1 MRGFV
6 GSLTNLMPNPVARL
20 AGDVADDPDTAAG
33 GDGRNEYAMCAL
45 LLGYFAVQRHV
56 ETENK
61 AGVTGWPEHI
71 YQSTEAGRGWRPPC
85 A

>member
-6 GSLTNLMPNPVARL
+6 GSLTNLMPNPMARL

-45 LLGYFAVQRHV
+45 LLGYFAPDPNPNPIPNP
-56 ETENK
+56 TPN
-61 AGVTGWPEHI
+61 PN
-71 YQSTEAGRGWRPPC
+71 SN
-85 A
+85 